1 MTSGV
6 LVDTSFLITL
16 ADSNRPRHKVAKEY
30 FQHFL
35 TARMPMAL
43 SAIVVSEFHMRQ
55 NIKTLPLE
63 NFVLRPFNHEDATAA
78 ADVAEKHFKRL
89 QKQGA
94 DRVALKDD
102 FKLLGQAK
110 AGRFGYL
117 ITDDA
122 ETLYSI
128 CEELRKQGELVTRA
142 IKLQGGFDK
151 SHFDPTG
158 QHDFDATLNEPATDY
173 PATLPPEATQP

>member
-1 MTSGV
+1 MTEAGAKAWAGVRSASGWVRDIRGAAMTSGV

-16 ADSNRPRHKVAKEY
+16 ADPNRPRHKVAEEY
-30 FQHFL
+30 FRHFL
-35 TARMPMAL
+35 SERMPMAL

-63 NFVLRPFNHEDATAA
+63 NFILLPFNHDDATAA
-78 ADVAEKHFKRL
+78 ADLNFK
-89 QKQGA
+89 KYHKAGT

-110 AGRFGYL
+110 ARRFGYL

-122 ETLYSI
+122 ETLHPI
-128 CEELRKQGELVTRA
+128 CEELQAAGRTGDPRHQAAGWLRQITFQSSRA
-142 IKLQGGFDK
+142 
-151 SHFDPTG
+151 
-158 QHDFDATLNEPATDY
+158 A
-173 PATLPPEATQP
+173 

>member
-16 ADSNRPRHKVAKEY
+16 ADPNRARHKVAEEY
-30 FQHFL
+30 FRYFL
-35 TARMPMAL
+35 SERMPMAL
-43 SAIVVSEFHMRQ
+43 SAIVVAEFHMRQ
-55 NIKTLPLE
+55 NINTLPLS
-63 NFVLRPFNHEDATAA
+63 NFILLPFNHDDATAA
-78 ADVAEKHFKRL
+78 ADVAEQNFKRI

-94 DRVALKDD
+94 NRVALKDD

-110 AGRFGYL
+110 ARRFGYL

-122 ETLYSI
+122 ETLYPI

-142 IKLQGGFDK
+142 IKLQDGFDK
-151 SHFDPTG
+151 SHFEPTG
-158 QHDFDATLNEPATDY
+158 QHDFDATLNELGAGY
-173 PATLPPEATQP
+173 SAKQAPEAPLP